1 MDDGAEVQ
9 LERTF
14 EADVDRVFRA
24 TAGHTNRWDGQQEE
38 SLVTLRLTS
47 VLAVAHL
54 ELIHPRL
61 PAGADPHEYRQGL
74 DAARASLTR
83 HLLEEGN
90 YADISRCA

>member
-38 SLVTLRLTS
+38 SLVTS
-47 VLAVAHL
+47 A
-54 ELIHPRL
+54 
-61 PAGADPHEYRQGL
+61 
-74 DAARASLTR
+74 
-83 HLLEEGN
+83 
-90 YADISRCA
+90 